1 LIGSIKTAEAN
12 HSINI
17 EAGFPG
23 PRRKRRR
30 QREGTIVEWLGKP
43 AGGMAALSGKHWL
56 ATWQWLFLEYN
67 QELWESPQER
77 VSAF

>member
-1 LIGSIKTAEAN
+1 MHVCVCRFPNCFLIGSIKTAEAN

-30 QREGTIVEWLGKP
+30 QREGQL
-43 AGGMAALSGKHWL
+43 LSGL
-56 ATWQWLFLEYN
+56 VSQLEEWQPSQGSTGWQHGSGCF
-67 QELWESPQER
+67 
-77 VSAF
+77 